1 VIGPPGPAEPCQNSS
16 IDTFDFIP
24 ANFNAVLKLKVVTA
38 AKFGGR
44 VALSDLQGRVWHVE
58 DLCN

>member
-1 VIGPPGPAEPCQNSS
+1 MIGRPAEPCQNSW
-16 IDTFDFIP
+16 IDIFDFIP
-24 ANFNAVLKLKVVTA
+24 TDFNAVLKSKAVTA

-58 DLCN
+58 DLGH